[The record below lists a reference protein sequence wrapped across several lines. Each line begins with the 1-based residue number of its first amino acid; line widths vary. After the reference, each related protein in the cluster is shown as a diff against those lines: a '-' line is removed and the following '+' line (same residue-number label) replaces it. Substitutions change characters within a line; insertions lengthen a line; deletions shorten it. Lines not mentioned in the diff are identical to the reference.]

1 MALML
6 CMLSGCGQR
15 ACRMEKP
22 EDPGGPYRYQIAAA
36 RRLLEQEASWADR
49 ADWEVLKS
57 RDGWEV
63 IAWRRTPGPAVTC
76 HGVTR

>member
-1 MALML
+1 
-6 CMLSGCGQR
+6 
-15 ACRMEKP
+15 MEKP

-63 IAWRRTPGPAVTC
+63 IAWRIEHPERQAQPLPAM
-76 HGVTR
+76 GLLDNRAG